1 MLGGGGQCC
10 IKMQQSCF
18 YSTPQFCVLRCTFI
32 AHKNDFKSHFSEK
45 KVHFVLPR
53 VMLIILWMIAVLSF
67 SRASIVLNI
76 FISFDSCFC
85 QVIASRSIHSP
96 LLLLSIYILQ
106 PIDVRCISL
115 FIIISQIIIS
125 RLSFLPAYLPSLSP
139 NYFSPPKNIKSS
151 FHVHVYRLPKNSFCS

>member
-96 LLLLSIYILQ
+96 LSYYLYTYCSPLMFAVSRFLSSYRRLLYHACHSCLPTFLLSAQTI
-106 PIDVRCISL
+106 
-115 FIIISQIIIS
+115 
-125 RLSFLPAYLPSLSP
+125 FLLR
-139 NYFSPPKNIKSS
+139 KT
-151 FHVHVYRLPKNSFCS
+151 